1 MNDII
6 KKEISAG
13 KHPMG
18 LAATVLYISCL
29 NTGVYIRQA
38 DIASAAGIEV
48 TLRNRIK
55 DLKDKLPR
63 VKQLVRFDVK
73 V

>member
-6 KKEISAG
+6 KIEISAG

-38 DIASAAGIEV
+38 DIAHAAGITEV

-55 DLKDKLPR
+55 DLKDKLN
-63 VKQLVRFDVK
+63 LNW
-73 V
+73 

>member
-6 KKEISAG
+6 KIEISAG

-18 LAATVLYISCL
+18 LAGQQFCIIHVLS
-29 NTGVYIRQA
+29 TGVYIRQA
-38 DIASAAGIEV
+38 DIASASSITEV

-55 DLKDKLPR
+55 DLKDKLP
-63 VKQLVRFDVK
+63 QLNN
-73 V
+73 

>member
-1 MNDII
+1 MILL
-6 KKEISAG
+6 KK
-13 KHPMG
+13 KYL
-18 LAATVLYISCL
+18 LANNLWDSRATVLYISSL

-38 DIASAAGIEV
+38 DIASAAGITEV